1 MSQLNQKLVTTFTL
15 NVAVVALFAVSLS
28 FTGPAL
34 PLVVDCLVYATIFV
48 FIMGVMVAARA
59 YWATAWYRRPALAL
73 LRRHLATY
81 GAVVMTTWV
90 ADEIV
95 RALDE
100 NERLIDVKAG
110 RVNWAIGLAAL
121 TAVMVGVTAAIHL
134 GLATGAA

>member
-28 FTGPAL
+28 FTRPAL
-34 PLVVDCLVYATIFV
+34 PLVVDGFVYATIFV
-48 FIMGVMVAARA
+48 FIMGVFVAARA
-59 YWATAWYRRPALAL
+59 YSATAWYRRPALAL

-81 GAVVMTTWV
+81 GAVIMTTWV

-95 RALDE
+95 RALEE

-110 RVNWAIGLAAL
+110 RVNWAIGLATL

-134 GLATGAA
+134 GIATGAA